1 MVARRSPKRRT
12 TGAPEPWIRSRAWD
26 IFYVLATPLLCLAAV
41 AALSESLSSLD
52 LWLGVMA
59 LGAMGHHFPGF
70 LRAYSDP
77 QLFRRFRTRFLLAP
91 PLFFFAVLW
100 FTREGLHGMILVAA
114 LWGIWHG
121 MMQHYG
127 FMRIYDAKLRRRDE
141 AGARWDFVLCLC
153 WFTALL
159 LWSPGR
165 LHNLLEGLY
174 LSGLPQLPAQ
184 WVRALPS
191 VATGLAVVAS
201 IGYLRRIARQRQAG
215 RPPSVVKLALCA
227 ATFGFLLLAF
237 VGMDDLL
244 LGLAAWEIY
253 HDIQYLAI
261 VWIFN
266 RRVTDAGGKSRPMRL
281 LFRPGVPYIALYV
294 LLCLCWGTA
303 GFGHDWITSSDAK
316 QLAFAFVLTSG
327 LLHFY
332 FDGFIWKVSEPET
345 SAGLGLAQG
354 RGDAGLGRPAPGG
367 MSPLF
372 RAAALRKHPAFQPVA
387 YGLVVGLL
395 YLVSPGALERGSLE
409 LTELLAESVPGSP
422 EAALDHGVAL
432 RKKGRFAA
440 AAERFEQAL
449 ALDPGC
455 LHANNELG
463 ILRNAEDRLDEAHR
477 HFSRAQQTNRG
488 YAPAWNNLAVLA
500 ARDGDAEHSESLL
513 REALRRDPKLA
524 PAWNNLAA
532 VLTLQNRTAEAT
544 TALDRALELEPGHRE
559 SFANQQLLADTSLSP
574 EELSRSLHLA
584 VATRDRLPG
593 PVSGR
598 SCGGRSP

>member
-1 MVARRSPKRRT
+1 MVARKSPRKRP

-26 IFYVLATPLLCLAAV
+26 LSYILATPLLCLAAV
-41 AALSESLSSLD
+41 AALSETLSSLD

-91 PLFFFAVLW
+91 PLLFFAVLW
-100 FTREGLHGMILVAA
+100 FAREGLHGMILVVA

-141 AGARWDFVLCLC
+141 ASARWDFALCLS
-153 WFTALL
+153 WFTALV

-174 LSGLPQLPAQ
+174 LSGLPQLPAH
-184 WVRALPS
+184 WVRALPE

-201 IGYLRRIARQRQAG
+201 LGYLRRIAQQRQAG
-215 RPPSVVKLALCA
+215 RPASVVKLGLCA

-244 LGLAAWEIY
+244 LGLVAWELY

-266 RRVTDAGGKSRPMRL
+266 RRVTDAGSKSRPMRL

-294 LLCLCWGTA
+294 LLCLCWGA
-303 GFGHDWITSSDAK
+303 LGFGHDALESADAK
-316 QLAFAFVLTSG
+316 QLAVAFVLTSA

-332 FDGFIWKVSEPET
+332 FDGFIWKVREPET
-345 SAGLGLAQG
+345 SEGLGLALG
-354 RGDAGLGRPAPGG
+354 PGDAGPPKPTPDG
-367 MSPLF
+367 MSYLF
-372 RAAALRKHPAFQPVA
+372 RAAALRRHPAFQLVA
-387 YGLVVGLL
+387 YCLMVGLL
-395 YLVSPGALERGSLE
+395 YLVSPRALERGSLE
-409 LTELLAESVPGSP
+409 LTELLAESVPYSP

-432 RKKGRFAA
+432 RKKGRYAD

-463 ILRNAEDRLDEAHR
+463 ILRNAEGRLDEAHR
-477 HFSRAQQTNRG
+477 HFSRAQQANRG

-500 ARDGDAEHSESLL
+500 AKNGDATHSESLL
-513 REALRRDPKLA
+513 REALRQAPKLA

-532 VLTLQNRTAEAT
+532 VLVLQERNSEAAVALT
-544 TALDRALELEPGHRE
+544 RALALDPGHRE
-559 SFANQQLLADTSLSP
+559 SLANQQLLADTSLSR
-574 EELSRSLHLA
+574 EELSHSLHLA
-584 VATRDRLPG
+584 VASRERLPG